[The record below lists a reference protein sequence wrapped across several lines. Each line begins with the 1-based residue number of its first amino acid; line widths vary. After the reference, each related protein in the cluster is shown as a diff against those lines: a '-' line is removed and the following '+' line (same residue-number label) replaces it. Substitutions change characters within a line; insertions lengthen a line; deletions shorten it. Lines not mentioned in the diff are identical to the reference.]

1 MTLFGVYQ
9 MIFAARSVEAKR
21 APTWIVPWCLAAL
34 APVLAGSPDH
44 APIAPFLVPAGAL
57 GIADWLN
64 RRGEARLEARWG
76 AILLVLQLA
85 ATAAIATAPHLLDGR

>member
-1 MTLFGVYQ
+1 MPPYGAQQSF
-9 MIFAARSVEAKR
+9 
-21 APTWIVPWCLAAL
+21 
-34 APVLAGSPDH
+34 GSP
-44 APIAPFLVPAGAL
+44 APLGDPSASAPEVKPAKSWYWVAGAL

-76 AILLVLQLA
+76 AILLALQLA